1 MSLHDPVI
9 PTLADVQEISPLI
22 RRLKEIESQLPLQL
36 LRTEAFVL
44 MLIKEDPGQP
54 VKHYMINSGLSYRGF
69 YNILRALIDAGLVRE
84 TIGGKDR
91 RQRLLS

>member
-1 MSLHDPVI
+1 
-9 PTLADVQEISPLI
+9 
-22 RRLKEIESQLPLQL
+22 
-36 LRTEAFVL
+36 